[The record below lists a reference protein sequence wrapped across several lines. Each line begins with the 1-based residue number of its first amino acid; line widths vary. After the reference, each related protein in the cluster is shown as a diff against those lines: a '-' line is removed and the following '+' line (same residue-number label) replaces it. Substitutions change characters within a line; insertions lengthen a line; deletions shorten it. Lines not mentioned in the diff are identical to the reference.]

1 MSFGDYNTSNSK
13 LWSTLA
19 QAYSEEIKERYKE
32 LRNNFFTMEYFMS
45 IFEGELAGKTGEL
58 FYNFDGYT
66 KYLETPAKRAYL
78 YMMNG
83 NMIEWIR
90 RWLRERFVYMD
101 SVFGYGTISEKVT
114 IRANR
119 LGEVTL
125 NLKTYSPQMVT
136 VKFSGAQGNS
146 KTLLVGKENWV
157 SFTGTITT
165 ERDNEI
171 TITNAENLMYID
183 GISYLRPTNLLL
195 GRAEKL
201 VEVDTKGSPYLTR
214 LELTNNRMLQ
224 KVDCSNC
231 PKLGDVTAG
240 GAGADAIDLSASVNL
255 KYFDCSDTK
264 ISNIKFNPSGGAL
277 RTLKINRTPI
287 KEFTLKNQEF
297 LTSIEMEDCM
307 SLGALTVENCNELTT
322 LLLPNSSLRTFSV
335 TNCDKITELDISYN
349 GTMKTLSLDGCP
361 NLLKLKAEGITSS
374 DITYIDLFSC
384 RKLEHLY
391 LSNSSFLEG
400 LRFNDDCSTLKTLKL
415 NGTNIKYIKYG
426 YAEENPTYVD
436 LSPFTNLST
445 LSFNNCGVLEEIR
458 NINLTTSSGSSL
470 FSNCRKLK
478 TITGSIK
485 IKGSM
490 SSAFLACNELV
501 NLPANFDLT
510 EVTSFSDAFNG
521 CKKFTLSHVTRILS
535 NCPKVT
541 DMYRAFN
548 GCSSLVTNDATPIP
562 STLFK
567 SCTSLQSATYT
578 FSGVSTLGGELPEGL
593 FANNT
598 KLTNV
603 SYMFNGTS
611 IKGSLPT
618 DLFAN
623 CPNLTN
629 VSYFAQNTKLEIVP
643 NANIFANNTK
653 LQQVIGFVSGCSSM
667 VGRIPELIFQNNTN
681 LQYADYFFSGCT
693 NLVGEIPTLLFFY
706 NTNLTTARG
715 VFRNCSSL
723 VSTIP
728 QSLFRR
734 CPRLTHTEYLFEGCS
749 GLYGTVPNLLDGN
762 DNVISTRAMFKDCS
776 GIGSMGGTQEID
788 VDFFKGKIKLE
799 DVREMFYNCK
809 YVVFEL
815 PYNLFKDCKALKYV
829 SGLFRG
835 CEGLSGSIPENFFRA
850 YEYDSEG
857 NVIIEEVEVPRRD
870 EWGEIVF
877 DEFGDIIID
886 IVRREKFV
894 ENFMEE
900 ASSVFQ
906 NCRNLSGEIPSSLF
920 SNFQK
925 VLSLSAFFSG
935 CRNLVGGLPDD
946 LFEQC
951 YFVEN
956 ISSMFSGCYK
966 LRNKYV
972 SADSPYEFS
981 PDLFLMCRR
990 ITNASSFMSM
1000 WGDGYYSPETRQG
1013 KIPPGLFDPLVALEN
1028 ASNMFVGCPIQ
1039 GDIEDGMFR
1048 LNSKLTNIN
1057 GMFYGSSID
1066 NISEFAFYSSANPP
1080 VLYTP
1085 LLTNCNEA
1093 FRVSGLKGTA
1103 PRLWEKYPKA
1113 TGSQCFA
1120 GTSVDNY
1127 ADIPTAWK

>member
-1 MSFGDYNTSNSK
+1 
-13 LWSTLA
+13 
-19 QAYSEEIKERYKE
+19 
-32 LRNNFFTMEYFMS
+32 MEYFMS

-101 SVFGYGTISEKVT
+101 SIFGYGTISEKVT

-146 KTLLVGKENWV
+146 KTLLVGKEDWV

-201 VEVDTKGSPYLTR
+201 VEIDTKGSPYLTR
-214 LELTNNRMLQ
+214 LELTNNRMIQ

-264 ISNIKFNPSGGAL
+264 ISNIKFNPTGGAL

-374 DITYIDLFSC
+374 SITYIDLFSC
-384 RKLEHLY
+384 RKLEYLY

-400 LRFNDDCSTLKTLKL
+400 LRFNDDCSTLKILRL

-436 LSPFTNLST
+436 LSPFTGLTSA
-445 LSFNNCGVLEEIR
+445 SFSNCGQVEEIR
-458 NINLTTSSGSSL
+458 NINLTTSSSGSL
-470 FSNCRKLK
+470 FAYCRKLH
-478 TITGSIK
+478 TITGSLK
-485 IKGSM
+485 LSGDGTEM
-490 SSAFLACNELV
+490 FRECNALV
-501 NLPANFDLT
+501 NLPATLDLSGI
-510 EVTSFSDAFNG
+510 TSMSRAFAG
-521 CKKFTLSHVTRILS
+521 CKAFTMSHVQKVLS
-535 NCPKVT
+535 NCQKLT
-541 DMYRAFN
+541 SMWRTFE
-548 GCSSLVTNDATPIP
+548 GCTSLSGNIP
-562 STLFK
+562 STLFRG
-567 SCTSLQSATYT
+567 CPNLQAPTYT
-578 FSGVSTLGGELPEGL
+578 FNGVTGITGELPEGL
-593 FANNT
+593 FSNNT
-598 KLTNV
+598 KLNNV
-603 SYMFNGTS
+603 EYMFYGTNIS
-611 IKGSLPT
+611 GSLPT
-618 DLFAN
+618 TLFAN

-629 VSYFAQNTKLEIVP
+629 VNYFVANTKLEIVP

-653 LQQVIGFVSGCSSM
+653 LQQAIGFVSNCTSM
-667 VGRIPELIFQNNTN
+667 VGRIPELIFQNNTA
-681 LQYADYFFSGCT
+681 LRYVDYFFSGCT

-706 NTNLTTARG
+706 NANLETVRG

-728 QSLFRR
+728 QSLLRR
-734 CPRLTHTEYLFEGCS
+734 CPKITYTEYLFEGCS

-762 DNVISTRAMFKDCS
+762 DNIISTRAMFKNCS

-788 VDFFKGKIKLE
+788 VDFFKGKVKLE

-809 YVVFEL
+809 YVMFEL

-829 SGLFRG
+829 SGLFYN

-857 NVIIEEVEVPRRD
+857 NVIVEEVEVPRRD

-900 ASSVFQ
+900 AGYVFQ
-906 NCRNLSGEIPSSLF
+906 NCRNLKTINYCGTQEQWNSISKGSYW
-920 SNFQK
+920 
-925 VLSLSAFFSG
+925 SAS
-935 CRNLVGGLPDD
+935 
-946 LFEQC
+946 
-951 YFVEN
+951 
-956 ISSMFSGCYK
+956 
-966 LRNKYV
+966 
-972 SADSPYEFS
+972 
-981 PDLFLMCRR
+981 
-990 ITNASSFMSM
+990 T
-1000 WGDGYYSPETRQG
+1000 
-1013 KIPPGLFDPLVALEN
+1013 
-1028 ASNMFVGCPIQ
+1028 
-1039 GDIEDGMFR
+1039 
-1048 LNSKLTNIN
+1048 
-1057 GMFYGSSID
+1057 
-1066 NISEFAFYSSANPP
+1066 
-1080 VLYTP
+1080 
-1085 LLTNCNEA
+1085 
-1093 FRVSGLKGTA
+1093 SGLTFIYDYSN
-1103 PRLWEKYPKA
+1103 E
-1113 TGSQCFA
+1113 
-1120 GTSVDNY
+1120 
-1127 ADIPTAWK
+1127 

>member
-1 MSFGDYNTSNSK
+1 M
-13 LWSTLA
+13 
-19 QAYSEEIKERYKE
+19 
-32 LRNNFFTMEYFMS
+32 
-45 IFEGELAGKTGEL
+45 
-58 FYNFDGYT
+58 
-66 KYLETPAKRAYL
+66 
-78 YMMNG
+78 
-83 NMIEWIR
+83 
-90 RWLRERFVYMD
+90 
-101 SVFGYGTISEKVT
+101 
-114 IRANR
+114 
-119 LGEVTL
+119 
-125 NLKTYSPQMVT
+125 
-136 VKFSGAQGNS
+136 
-146 KTLLVGKENWV
+146 VGKVDWV
-157 SFTGTITT
+157 SITGTITT
-165 ERDNEI
+165 DRDNEI

-201 VEVDTKGSPYLTR
+201 VEIDTKGSPYLTR

-374 DITYIDLFSC
+374 SITYIDLFSC

-400 LRFNDDCSTLKTLKL
+400 LRFNDDCSTLKTLRL

-436 LSPFTNLST
+436 LSPFTSLTSI
-445 LSFNNCGVLEEIR
+445 SFSNCGQVEEIR
-458 NINLTTSSGSSL
+458 NINLTTSSSGSL
-470 FSNCRKLK
+470 FAYCRKLH
-478 TITGSIK
+478 TITGSLRLS
-485 IKGSM
+485 GDGNEM
-490 SSAFLACNELV
+490 FRECNALV
-501 NLPANFDLT
+501 NLPATLDLSGI
-510 EVTSFSDAFNG
+510 TSMSRAFAG
-521 CKKFTLSHVTRILS
+521 CKAFTMSHVQKVLS
-535 NCPKVT
+535 NCQKLT
-541 DMYRAFN
+541 SMWRTFED
-548 GCSSLVTNDATPIP
+548 CTSLSGNIP
-562 STLFK
+562 STLFR
-567 SCTSLQSATYT
+567 
-578 FSGVSTLGGELPEGL
+578 G
-593 FANNT
+593 
-598 KLTNV
+598 
-603 SYMFNGTS
+603 
-611 IKGSLPT
+611 
-618 DLFAN
+618 

-629 VSYFAQNTKLEIVP
+629 ENYFVANTKLEIVP

-653 LQQVIGFVSGCSSM
+653 LQQAIGFVSNCTSM
-667 VGRIPELIFQNNTN
+667 VGRIPELIFQNNTA
-681 LQYADYFFSGCT
+681 LRYVDYFFHGCT

-706 NTNLTTARG
+706 NANLETVRG
-715 VFRNCSSL
+715 VFGNCSGL

-728 QSLFRR
+728 QSLLRR
-734 CPRLTHTEYLFEGCS
+734 CPKITHTEFLFEGCS

-762 DNVISTRAMFKDCS
+762 NNVISTRAMFKNCS

-788 VDFFKGKIKLE
+788 ADFFKGKVKLE

-809 YVVFEL
+809 YVMFEL

-829 SGLFRG
+829 SGLFYN

-857 NVIIEEVEVPRRD
+857 NVIVEEVEVPRRD
-870 EWGEIVF
+870 EWGNIVY

-900 ASSVFQ
+900 ASYVFM

-925 VLSLSAFFSG
+925 VLSLSSFFNG

-956 ISSMFSGCYK
+956 ISNMFYGCYK

-972 SADSPYEFS
+972 SEDSPYEFS

-990 ITNASSFMSM
+990 ITNASGFMSLL
-1000 WGDGYYSPETRQG
+1000 GDGYYAPETRQG

-1028 ASNMFVGCPIQ
+1028 ASSMFAGCPIQ

-1048 LNSKLTNIN
+1048 LNSKLTNISS
-1057 GMFYGSSID
+1057 MFFGSSID

-1085 LLTNCNEA
+1085 LLANCDEA
-1093 FRVSGLKGTA
+1093 FHVDGLKGTA

-1113 TGSQCFA
+1113 TGSQCFS
-1120 GTSVDNY
+1120 GTSVDNK